1 MAIKA
6 GFVNNR
12 TKNNKYHQSIICF
25 YFLNHCFIDIY

>member
-12 TKNNKYHQSIICF
+12 TQNSEYHQSII
-25 YFLNHCFIDIY
+25 YFLFINHCFVGIY